1 MADENR
7 IGGTSYLSYGGTS
20 LTLGTGTHTISLM
33 EFERTGVP
41 RSDGGGAGYTEAS
54 RIPFIEVEA
63 LSVSTLDMAA
73 LQAFSNGTVVSEL
86 ANGTVATLNGA
97 WLAGTP
103 DVDANAGTVSV
114 RFEGLSGQWS

>member
-7 IGGTSYLSYGGTS
+7 IGGTSYVTYGGKS
-20 LTLGTGTHTISLM
+20 LTLGTGTHTISLAP
-33 EFERTGVP
+33 FERTGVP
-41 RSDGGGAGYTEAS
+41 RSDGGAGGYTEAG
-54 RIPFIEVEA
+54 RVQFIEIEA
-63 LSVSTLDMAA
+63 LTDSDLDMTE
-73 LQAFSNGTVVSEL
+73 LQNITNETIVSEL
-86 ANGTVATLNGA
+86 ANGKVATLNNA